1 MYCTLKSQ
9 QHGSI
14 HVHVCTVGRD
24 GHGEMLSIECT
35 CTCMSGGAS
44 RIADSEDESE
54 HLSTVVSRTSRAD
67 TAMAAVIT
75 YLPLKRN

>member
-14 HVHVCTVGRD
+14 HVHVRTVGRD
-24 GHGEMLSIECT
+24 GHGEMLS
-35 CTCMSGGAS
+35 MSGGAS